1 MGTLYIVAT
10 PIGNLDDLTPRA
22 LETLKKVKLILAE
35 DTRVTAKLLH
45 VKEIA
50 TPMRSFHQHSSDKV
64 IEKVIEQLS
73 AGDDI
78 ALVSDAGT
86 PGINDPGGVL
96 IEGILQARP
105 DAHVVPIPGSNAAV
119 TALSIAGFPADRF
132 AYLGFVPNKKGRQTF
147 FRELTERPETQVFYE
162 SKHRIIRALEQLVE
176 AFSEA
181 EQSERSVVV
190 ARELTKQFET
200 IYRGTAEE
208 ILAQLIDGETRGE
221 FVVVVSPRKR

>member
-1 MGTLYIVAT
+1 MGTLFIVAT

-22 LETLKKVKLILAE
+22 LETLRNVALILAE
-35 DTRVTAKLLH
+35 DTRVTAKLLQ
-45 VKEIA
+45 VKEIT

-64 IEKVIEQLS
+64 IANVIDQLS
-73 AGDDI
+73 SGDDI

-86 PGINDPGGVL
+86 PGVNDPGGML
-96 IEGILQARP
+96 IEGILKARP
-105 DAHVVPIPGSNAAV
+105 DAHVVPIPGPNAAL

-147 FRELTERPETQVFYE
+147 FGQLTERLETQVFYE
-162 SKHRIIRALEQLVE
+162 SKHRIVRALEQMIEAFVE
-176 AFSEA
+176 ADQPDRA
-181 EQSERSVVV
+181 VVV

-221 FVVVVSPRKR
+221 FVVVVAPRKR